1 MHTEVENF
9 TADLV
14 CTVTP
19 EQMAGLGGMLEKFKM
34 YAPDF
39 KGPDNPP
46 ESIRAVL
53 NVVEKSSIQNGDGWG
68 VLVAFWEQAMD
79 LVEKTTTL
87 DVPYALG

>member
-1 MHTEVENF
+1 MHIEVGNLI
-9 TADLV
+9 ADLV

-39 KGPDNPP
+39 KGPDDPP

-53 NVVEKSSIQNGDGWG
+53 NVVEKSSIHNGDGGAYLSHFGNKQWI
-68 VLVAFWEQAMD
+68 
-79 LVEKTTTL
+79 
-87 DVPYALG
+87 